1 MNEALSQDAT
11 AISVAG
17 VLVHA
22 APAHIERVRAQLT
35 QLPGV
40 EVHAVTPEGK
50 MVVTVEES
58 AERMTGE
65 TVMRLYDVEGVLS
78 AAMIY
83 HQFENDVTEQEA
95 SQ

>member
-1 MNEALSQDAT
+1 MNQAPKHEASALS
-11 AISVAG
+11 IAG

-22 APAHIERVRAQLT
+22 VPAHIERVRARLT

-65 TVMRLYDVEGVLS
+65 TVMRLYDIEGVLS
-78 AAMIY
+78 AALIY
-83 HQFENDVTEQEA
+83 HQFENDVTAQEA

>member
-1 MNEALSQDAT
+1 MNMPVKHE

-22 APAHIERVRAQLT
+22 RPERIEQVQVRLK

-40 EVHAVTPEGK
+40 EIHAVTPEGK
-50 MVVTVEES
+50 LVVTVEES
-58 AERMTGE
+58 DGRLTGE
-65 TVMRLYDVEGVLS
+65 NVMRLYEIDGVLS

-83 HQFENDVTEQEA
+83 HHFENDAAEQETPL
-95 SQ
+95 

>member
-1 MNEALSQDAT
+1 MNMPVKHE

-22 APAHIERVRAQLT
+22 APAHIARVEEQLT

-50 MVVTVEES
+50 LVVTVEES
-58 AERMTGE
+58 EGRMTGE
-65 TVMRLYDVEGVLS
+65 NVMRLYEIDGVLS

-83 HQFENDVTEQEA
+83 HHFENDAAEQETPL
-95 SQ
+95 